1 MIDQVPLRK
10 LQAGTP
16 KPTRLFQRAAF
27 LLMDVPEEGPF
38 LPKEHLDKAAET
50 PICRC
55 FLKFQTKVREK
66 RVVHEEQSWLRSN
79 TVQPLA

>member
-10 LQAGTP
+10 LQASTS

-27 LLMDVPEEGPF
+27 LPMDMPEEGPF

-66 RVVHEEQSWLRSN
+66 RVVHEEQSWLRCN
-79 TVQPLA
+79 TIQPLS